1 MYSDY
6 CKSCR
11 GVFCKYRSAL
21 MHIYECVL
29 KKAKS
34 AYVTLVSVYTEQ
46 HRICW

>member
-6 CKSCR
+6 CKYCR

-29 KKAKS
+29 KKAQS
-34 AYVTLVSVYTEQ
+34 AYVTSVSVYTEQ
-46 HRICW
+46 HRIC